1 MCGIVGYIG
10 KRKAYPILMEGLH
23 KLEYRGYDS
32 AGTALIS
39 ESGSLNLYKAKG
51 KVADLESVADGKD
64 VSGTLGIAH
73 TRWATHGVPNEV
85 NSHPHVSMSGEI
97 VLVHNGIIENYATLK
112 EQLIEKGY
120 TFKSETDTE
129 VLVQLIQY
137 VMDTMSVKKLA
148 HAVRIAL
155 TKAIGAYAIAVIDK
169 KNPNKLICA
178 RKQSPLAIG
187 VGEDNSEFFIA
198 SDASPIASYTKKIV
212 YLDDDEI
219 AVCERG
225 KELQVFNLDNEE
237 VEHEIKEVDIDLSML
252 SKGGYPHF
260 MLKEIF
266 DQPNVLRDCMRGRIV
281 NAPYSRP
288 WAPAQDYVPESV
300 GEQSRTT
307 KSSNGSN
314 CPLSVILSA
323 VTLHRRE
330 LLRARRIVI
339 VSCGTSWHAGLIG
352 KQLIEH
358 FCRIPVEVAYA
369 SEFRY
374 SDSVIEPDDVVM
386 AISQSGETADTMA
399 AMEMAKKQG
408 ALVFGIV
415 NGVGSSIARISD
427 TGVYIHVGPEI
438 GVASTKAFTGQVT
451 VLVMLALA
459 LGMAKGTVSQ
469 EEYDEVL
476 HELVLIPEKIEKVL
490 QQNDKIKEIAS
501 NYTYAHN
508 FLYLGRG
515 WNYPVALE
523 GALKLK
529 EISYIHAEGY
539 PAAEMKHGPIAL
551 IDGEMPV
558 VFIATH
564 HQLYQKIISNMQE
577 VISRNG
583 RILAIVTEGDEQ
595 VRNMVDEVIEVP
607 ETIACLAPLL
617 SVIPLQLLSYHVA
630 VAKGLNVDQPRN
642 LAKSVTVE

>member
-10 KRKAYPILMEGLH
+10 HRKAYPILMEGLH

-32 AGTALIS
+32 AGCALMS
-39 ESGSLNLYKAKG
+39 DSDNLNIYKAKG
-51 KVADLESVADGKD
+51 KVADLESVAEGKD

-73 TRWATHGVPNEV
+73 TRWATHGVPSEV

-112 EQLIEKGY
+112 EQLVEKGY
-120 TFKSETDTE
+120 SFKSETDTE

-288 WAPAQDYVPESV
+288 WAPTCPT
-300 GEQSRTT
+300 EQST
-307 KSSNGSN
+307 SSSTLTS
-314 CPLSVILSA
+314 PLSVVLSA

-330 LLRARRIVI
+330 LLRARRVVI

-399 AMEMAKKQG
+399 AMELAKEKG

-459 LGMAKGTVSQ
+459 LGMAKGTVEQ
-469 EEYDEVL
+469 DEYDEVL

-595 VRNMVDEVIEVP
+595 VRNMVEEVIEVP
-607 ETIACLAPLL
+607 QTIACLAPLL